1 MTRPARPTG
10 MLSVV
15 RQGLLVLLALLP
27 ATAARAGE
35 LPLFD
40 AHLHYS
46 AEDAAQYTAADILS
60 ILDGNG
66 VARAVVTAT
75 PPQQALSL
83 YRHAP
88 ARIVPF
94 LGVYRQPGDK
104 QDWHRD
110 TTLPARVEAQLAA
123 GPWAG
128 IGELHLFADA
138 RHSPVFRRLAE
149 LAVQHGLPLL
159 LHGDPAVIDSLY
171 EHTPGVTVIWA
182 HGGTYPWPPLI
193 RDYLQ
198 RYPGLHADLSV
209 RDGRI
214 APGGVLDPAWT
225 PLLLEFSDRLLIG
238 VDTYS
243 TRRWQQFDRVAGSI
257 RDWLAQLPGEVAERI
272 AHRNA
277 ASLFATAGPR

>member
-1 MTRPARPTG
+1 MKHPTG

-15 RQGLLVLLALLP
+15 CQGLPVLLALLFP
-27 ATAARAGE
+27 APAARACE
-35 LPLFD
+35 LSLFD

-60 ILDGNG
+60 ILDRNDI
-66 VARAVVTAT
+66 VRAVVTST
-75 PPQQALSL
+75 PPQQVLSL
-83 YRHAP
+83 YRRAP
-88 ARIVPF
+88 VRIVPF

-110 TTLPARVEAQLAA
+110 ATLPARVEAQLTA
-123 GPWAG
+123 GLWAG
-128 IGELHLFADA
+128 IGELHLFADD

-149 LAVQHGLPLL
+149 LAVQHDLPLL
-159 LHGDPAVIDSLY
+159 LHCDPAVIDSLY

-198 RYPGLHADLSV
+198 RYPALHADLSV
-209 RDGRI
+209 RGERI
-214 APGGVLDPAWT
+214 APGGLLDPAWT

-243 TRRWQQFDRVAGSI
+243 TRRWQQFDRVAGGI

-272 AHRNA
+272 AHTNA
-277 ASLFATAGPR
+277 ASLFATASPR

>member
-1 MTRPARPTG
+1 MTRATG

-15 RQGLLVLLALLP
+15 QGLPVLLALLLLSAP
-27 ATAARAGE
+27 TTRAGD
-35 LPLFD
+35 LLLFD

-46 AEDAAQYTAADILS
+46 AEDVAQYSAADILS
-60 ILDGNG
+60 ILDRNG
-66 VARAVVTAT
+66 VTRAVVTAT

-88 ARIVPF
+88 ARIVPL
-94 LGVYRQPGDK
+94 LGVYRQPGNK

-110 TTLPARVEAQLAA
+110 ASLPARVEAQLAA

-128 IGELHLFADA
+128 IGELHLFADD

-149 LAVQHGLPLL
+149 LAVQHDLPLL

-171 EHTPGVTVIWA
+171 EYTPGVTVIWA

-198 RYPGLHADLSV
+198 RYPKLHADLSV
-209 RDGRI
+209 RDERI
-214 APGGVLDPAWT
+214 APDGLLDPAWT

-243 TRRWQQFDRVAGSI
+243 TRRWQQFDRVAGGI
-257 RDWLAQLPGEVAERI
+257 RDWLAQLPKEVAERI